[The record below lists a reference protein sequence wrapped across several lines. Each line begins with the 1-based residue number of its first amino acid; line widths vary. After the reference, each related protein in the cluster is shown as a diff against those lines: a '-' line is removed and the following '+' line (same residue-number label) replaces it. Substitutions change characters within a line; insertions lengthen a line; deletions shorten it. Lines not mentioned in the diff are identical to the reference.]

1 MEEHKVGK
9 TGWIMGHLWKRREYR
24 KMGQSQREKIGLDSA
39 GNGRPM
45 EKNKIVVVAT
55 AILSKCLH
63 ACGSLNV
70 LGILTQ
76 STLRETQLCPF
87 YR

>member
-1 MEEHKVGK
+1 MGEHKVGR
-9 TGWIMGHLWKRREYR
+9 TGWIMEHLWKRRENR

-45 EKNKIVVVAT
+45 EKIIIVVVA
-55 AILSKCLH
+55 ILSECLH

-70 LGILTQ
+70 LCMLTH
-76 STLRETQLCPF
+76 STI
-87 YR
+87 